1 MKTVS
6 QGIFEANFE
15 IFGCSEPLVVRLDF
29 NKRTLET
36 ETPRLEV
43 EQKPGAKSAISWVT
57 KQIKPSTGF
66 EPLIRLWWPN
76 KKIPYEFTLSEYEEV
91 AGKLALPREFRQ
103 SAPSRFQISSVLD
116 LGSDIK
122 RQKLSE
128 MMALFVESFYET
140 VLQNLKTPKVAVR
153 TRKTAPTDTKK
164 ELAETNPAP
173 SEPEKP
179 KKDELVKPT
188 KTAESHTFF
197 RILPIRERR
206 YLDDRYN

>member
-1 MKTVS
+1 
-6 QGIFEANFE
+6 
-15 IFGCSEPLVVRLDF
+15 
-29 NKRTLET
+29 
-36 ETPRLEV
+36 
-43 EQKPGAKSAISWVT
+43 
-57 KQIKPSTGF
+57 
-66 EPLIRLWWPN
+66 
-76 KKIPYEFTLSEYEEV
+76 
-91 AGKLALPREFRQ
+91 
-103 SAPSRFQISSVLD
+103 
-116 LGSDIK
+116 
-122 RQKLSE
+122 

>member
-76 KKIPYEFTLSEYEEV
+76 KKILANLLS
-91 AGKLALPREFRQ
+91 ANMKRLPVNSHYR
-103 SAPSRFQISSVLD
+103 
-116 LGSDIK
+116 
-122 RQKLSE
+122 
-128 MMALFVESFYET
+128 ESFSNLHPLAFNYN
-140 VLQNLKTPKVAVR
+140 LQC
-153 TRKTAPTDTKK
+153 
-164 ELAETNPAP
+164 
-173 SEPEKP
+173 
-179 KKDELVKPT
+179 
-188 KTAESHTFF
+188 
-197 RILPIRERR
+197 
-206 YLDDRYN
+206 